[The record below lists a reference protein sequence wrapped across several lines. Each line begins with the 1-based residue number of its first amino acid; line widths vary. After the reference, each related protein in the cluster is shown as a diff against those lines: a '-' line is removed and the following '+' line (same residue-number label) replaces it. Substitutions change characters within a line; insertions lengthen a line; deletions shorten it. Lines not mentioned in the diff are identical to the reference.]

1 MKKIASY
8 ILIMCLIGAY
18 AYAGMSAVQETD
30 TFAEN
35 ALKEGSFPLTFTH
48 SDSHQWKAS
57 GGMVQSTNHEDNS
70 EGWFSTTIEVNF
82 QTTVS
87 FEWTV
92 SSEYYYDG
100 AMFHVDGE
108 HISSIHS
115 TDLNGAYK
123 TVSHVLAPG
132 VHTLRWSYH
141 KNESGTDG
149 LDEAK
154 VRNIFISPDAFV
166 VAGIGRPICDSQIYF
181 GNVTVNTPVTHYL
194 NLMNIGTEK
203 LTINSVI
210 TEAPFSVGEYTTEI
224 ASLQKVTIPVTLT
237 PTAEG
242 SIEGKVVIST
252 DYGTREVT
260 LKAYCGTYSHQYAV
274 PTPGALNITIPESEV
289 LAVTALKLTGKINQ
303 TDIAFLKTSTT
314 ALKTLDLS
322 EATLE
327 GDTKTLWD
335 NVFQSTTNI
344 ETLILPNSI
353 TRIGSSVFT
362 GSTSLKQIVIP
373 EKVEAIGNY
382 TFGNCTAIENISL
395 PSALR
400 TLGSY
405 AFQGCTSLKEM
416 VIPEYVSS
424 IEERTFDGCT
434 ALEKVVIG
442 NGVKSISDYYT
453 FNGCDNLTTIVIGDG
468 VTKLESQL
476 QGKTKLANIT
486 LGNGFRELHNA
497 FNGCTALEKVTLPD
511 SLRIIGNSTFSGCT
525 LLTTV
530 NIPDSV
536 KTIGS
541 SAFQG
546 CENLDKIV
554 FPKNLKNI
562 NSNAFYGC
570 SSLDSIAFPDS
581 VTYLDYQSF
590 ANCEKLRIVNMGT
603 GINKM
608 HEYYNTFA
616 NCPNIEKVYFSP
628 QLTTIPPLFRGNTGL
643 TTVILGDSTRIID
656 EHAFEGCTS
665 LKDIKFPKTVK
676 EIKFYAFNG
685 CKSLQSITLPDSL
698 ETFGG
703 NAFENCGLTS
713 ITIPN
718 NIKELPSRVFGYCP
732 NLEEVIL
739 GDSVKYT
746 NVDHYYSP
754 FYETSNIKTVTFG
767 KGMQEIGDIFSGQTQ
782 LQKVI
787 LSDSVKTIGVNAFK
801 NCSSL
806 TDINI
811 PNTAT
816 AILEEAF
823 HWCTSLKNITLPDS
837 LRILKG
843 SSFMETGL
851 TSITI
856 PDKVSEI
863 GGHAFAYCPDLTTVV
878 LGDSVKFI
886 ESGQYAVFNESPNIT
901 SVTFGTGMEEINDVL
916 RGKKKLTTVI
926 LGKNVKK
933 IGENAFN
940 GCTALESI
948 NLPNGITQLG
958 AGAFANTGLRTL
970 TLPTQ
975 VTKIAEQTFYN
986 CDSLNSITLN
996 KQLAEVA
1003 ENAFAECDNVYEVTV
1018 DNTAPAIISVASGF
1032 ASLKKISFGPSVTE
1046 IPDNLLSG
1054 KSKLEEISLGENVS
1068 KIGNSAF
1075 SATALRSF
1083 TFPAKVSTIGEKLFE
1098 SCDKLKKVTFNSA
1111 LTALPAGT
1119 FRHCQALD
1127 SIGLPASV
1135 KSIGSYAFDG
1145 CDSIRKIHLNAQL
1158 TEIAAYAFYNA
1169 GDKKLKSIT
1178 IPAGVKNIGEYAFA
1192 ECDTLSSITL
1202 GAGTDS
1208 IAQYAFQNCRNLK
1221 AITLPANTRVLG
1233 GNLFE
1238 GTAITSLV
1246 LPDKVASLKKETF
1259 NGLSAQLTSVTIG
1272 NGIKQ
1277 LPQGVFSGFT
1287 LLKTAKLGTGLTK
1300 VPQNAFYDCTSLT
1313 NVTIGAN
1320 VTELDAYSF
1329 AYCSALKNLTI
1340 PEKVTVIHP
1349 DAFYETSIGQ
1359 FTLNMESI
1367 PDYAF
1372 NNRSD
1377 VSKFVL
1383 GEKVKSIGVQAF
1395 NNTNISEISL
1405 PAALAT
1411 IKDRAFYGTKIKTV
1425 SIPASVTTIGENAFG
1440 GCNEL
1445 TTVTIGAGSTR
1456 IGENA
1461 FAQNPAL
1468 TTVTMQEGETATKV
1482 IAPRAFYFC
1491 NNLQN
1496 VTLAKTDSIGQYAF
1510 ANCEKLAKI
1519 QIPTRVISENA
1530 FQNCTALTEVSF
1542 TEGLDSIRPYAFNG
1556 APNIKA
1562 LAFPN
1567 SLTYIGRYA
1576 FSYDDYNGGVSNKLE
1591 NLTFGTGLKEIGER
1605 AFYDSPKLT
1614 RIELKENVEFIGRRA
1629 FNNCLNVRSIK
1640 VGKGIKTVQPG
1651 AFSGTNEL
1659 LAIHWDSD
1667 TEIADDIFSP
1677 AKNCLMYVTAQ
1688 TEVPTKWYNV
1698 VRNGIADS
1706 IDIADRYTYNCETPF
1721 KAKKIVFRKQFSL
1734 ETGRGESKGWES
1746 IALPFNVSSVMFG
1759 SRKLTPFG
1767 ADMTGATPFWLREMD
1782 AEKGFSSATSIVAH
1796 KPYIIAMPN
1805 NITYDN
1811 DYNVQGE
1818 VQFIA
1823 VAADGVDIPATPTVL
1838 EKSEGPVFDL
1848 VPTFATVPQSMEVY
1862 ALNTDWQYTDDPETL
1877 GSRFERDKR
1886 DIRPFEVYVV
1896 NKPAQAA
1903 SAPMMYSIG
1912 GNGDITGLDD
1922 MMQKEEQ
1929 SLKVYSKYGIIYIH
1943 TDKDRTIN
1951 IYDATGMLVR
1961 TVDAIEGENQ
1971 VNGLADGIYFLE
1983 GKKVLVKK

>member
-18 AYAGMSAVQETD
+18 AYAGMFAVQETD

-181 GNVTVNTPVTHYL
+181 GNVTVNTPVTHNL

-210 TEAPFSVGEYTTEI
+210 TEALFSVGEYTTEI

-289 LAVTALKLTGKINQ
+289 LAVTALKLTGEINQ

-353 TRIGSSVFT
+353 TGIGSSVFT

-373 EKVEAIGNY
+373 EKVEAIG
-382 TFGNCTAIENISL
+382 TSVFRDCSALENIAL

-400 TLGSY
+400 TLGNS
-405 AFQGCTSLKEM
+405 AFQGSTNLREI
-416 VIPEYVSS
+416 VIPEYVKT
-424 IEERTFDGCT
+424 IEYNTFNGCT

-442 NGVKSISDYYT
+442 NGVTNISTSSDT
-453 FNGCDNLTTIVIGDG
+453 FYGCDNLTTIIIGDG
-468 VTKLESQL
+468 VTQLSDQFSGKTKLATITLPDSLRTIEYNSFRNCSALKAINIPDSIRTIGQSAFGGCSNLTSIVLNDSLRTIGPSAFFSCSGLTEIIIPDKVKSIEYGTFSGCTALEKVTIGNGVTNISTSSDTFYGCDNLTTIIIGDGVTQL
-476 QGKTKLANIT
+476 SDQFSGKTKLANIT
-486 LGNGFRELHNA
+486 L
-497 FNGCTALEKVTLPD
+497 PD
-511 SLRIIGNSTFSGCT
+511 SLRAIEYNAFRDCSALKTI
-525 LLTTV
+525 
-530 NIPDSV
+530 NIPDSIR
-536 KTIGS
+536 TIGQ
-541 SAFQG
+541 SAFGG
-546 CENLDKIV
+546 CSNLTSIV
-554 FPKNLKNI
+554 LNDSLRTIGNY
-562 NSNAFYGC
+562 AFSGC

-581 VTYLDYQSF
+581 VTYLAYESF

-603 GINKM
+603 GIKSVDNS
-608 HEYYNTFA
+608 YNTFA
-616 NCPNIEKVYFSP
+616 NCPNIEKVYFSS
-628 QLTTIPPLFRGNTGL
+628 QFTTIPTLFNGKTKL
-643 TTVILGDSTRIID
+643 TTVILGDS
-656 EHAFEGCTS
+656 
-665 LKDIKFPKTVK
+665 
-676 EIKFYAFNG
+676 
-685 CKSLQSITLPDSL
+685 
-698 ETFGG
+698 
-703 NAFENCGLTS
+703 
-713 ITIPN
+713 
-718 NIKELPSRVFGYCP
+718 
-732 NLEEVIL
+732 
-739 GDSVKYT
+739 
-746 NVDHYYSP
+746 
-754 FYETSNIKTVTFG
+754 
-767 KGMQEIGDIFSGQTQ
+767 
-782 LQKVI
+782 
-787 LSDSVKTIGVNAFK
+787 VKTIAANAFSGCAALE
-801 NCSSL
+801 N
-806 TDINI
+806 INL
-811 PNTAT
+811 PKTAT
-816 AILEEAF
+816 TIGNYAF
-823 HWCTSLKNITLPDS
+823 HGCTALTAITLPDS
-837 LRILKG
+837 LRTLGDYAFNASGLK
-843 SSFMETGL
+843 SV
-851 TSITI
+851 TI
-856 PDKVSEI
+856 PGKLKTLGSQT
-863 GGHAFAYCPDLTTVV
+863 FAECPNLQTVV
-878 LGDSVKFI
+878 LGDSI
-886 ESGQYAVFNESPNIT
+886 ESITTDYYGTFQGSPLV
-901 SVTFGTGMEEINDVL
+901 SVTFGKGMTEINHAFSGQ
-916 RGKKKLTTVI
+916 RKLTTVV
-926 LGKNVKK
+926 LNDNVKK
-933 IGENAFN
+933 IGDNAFS
-940 GCTALESI
+940 GCTALENI
-948 NLPNGITQLG
+948 NLPDGLTEIGSN
-958 AGAFANTGLRTL
+958 AFYNTGLRTL
-970 TLPTQ
+970 TLPALI
-975 VTKIAEQTFYN
+975 TKIPEQAFYN

-996 KQLAEVA
+996 KQLTAIA
-1003 ENAFAECDNVYEVTV
+1003 GNAFAECDNVYEVTV
-1018 DNTAPAIISVASGF
+1018 DNTVPTIISVASGF
-1032 ASLKKISFGPSVTE
+1032 PSLKKITFGSSVTE
-1046 IPDNLLSG
+1046 ISDNLLKG
-1054 KSKLEEISLGENVS
+1054 KSKLEEVVLNDNIS